1 MEVHH
6 MIATT
11 MELISVA
18 DAADELGE
26 MILQS
31 ETAIK
36 YRSCYKELYINE
48 SVKRKI
54 SAFSRLKDQYEDVQ
68 RFGRYH
74 PDYKKIMLE
83 TRQAKREVDMDEHVA
98 AFRRAET
105 ELQQL
110 LDNVSLLVARSVSEQ
125 VKVPGAGSVFSSGCG
140 SCGSGGSC
148 GCSA

>member
-1 MEVHH
+1 M
-6 MIATT
+6 AAT
-11 MELISVA
+11 MELINVA

-31 ETAIK
+31 ETAAK
-36 YRSCYKELYINE
+36 YRDCYNELYTNE
-48 SVKRKI
+48 SVRRKI
-54 SAFSRLKDQYEDVQ
+54 FAFSRLKDQYEDVQ

-83 TRQAKREVDMDEHVA
+83 TRQAKREMDMDEYVA

-110 LDNVSLLVARSVSEQ
+110 LDDVSLLIARSVSEQ
-125 VKVPGAGSVFSSGCG
+125 VKVPGAGSIFSSGCG

>member
-1 MEVHH
+1 

-11 MELISVA
+11 MELINAA

-36 YRSCYKELYINE
+36 YRDCYNTLYKNE

-54 SAFSRLKDQYEDVQ
+54 FAFSRLKDQYEDVQ

-74 PDYKKIMLE
+74 PDYKKIMME
-83 TRQAKREVDMDEHVA
+83 TRQAKREMDMDEHVA

-110 LDNVSLLVARSVSEQ
+110 LDDVSLLIARSVSDQ
-125 VKVPGAGSVFSSGCG
+125 VKVPGAGSVFSSACG
-140 SCGSGGSC
+140 SCGSNESGGSC

>member
-1 MEVHH
+1 

-11 MELISVA
+11 MELINVA

-31 ETAIK
+31 STAEH
-36 YRSCYKELYINE
+36 YRNCYKELYNNE
-48 SVKRKI
+48 AVKRKI
-54 SAFSRLKDQYEDVQ
+54 FAFSRLKEKYEDVQ

-74 PDYKKIMLE
+74 PDYKKIMTD
-83 TRQAKREVDMDEHVA
+83 TRLAKREMDMDEHVA

-110 LDNVSLLVARSVSEQ
+110 LDEVSLLIARSVSEQ

>member
-1 MEVHH
+1 

-11 MELISVA
+11 MELINVA

-31 ETAIK
+31 EVAARYRDCYHKLYTIK
-36 YRSCYKELYINE
+36 
-48 SVKRKI
+48 SVKQKI
-54 SAFSRLKDQYEDVQ
+54 YAFSRLKEQYEDAQ
-68 RFGRYH
+68 RFGRFH
-74 PDYKKIMLE
+74 PDYKRIMME
-83 TRQAKREVDMDEHVA
+83 TRTAKREMDMDEHVA
-98 AFRRAET
+98 AFRQAET

-110 LDNVSLLVARSVSEQ
+110 LDEVSLLIARSVSEQ
-125 VKVPGAGSVFSSGCG
+125 VKVPGAGSLFSSGCG

>member
-1 MEVHH
+1 

-11 MELISVA
+11 MELINVA
-18 DAADELGE
+18 NAADELGD

-31 ETAIK
+31 EQAK
-36 YRSCYKELYINE
+36 RYQDCYNKLYTVE
-48 SVKRKI
+48 SVKYKI
-54 SAFSRLKDQYEDVQ
+54 FAFSRLKEKYEDVQ

-74 PDYKKIMLE
+74 PDYKQIMMD
-83 TRQAKREVDMDEHVA
+83 TRTAKREMDMDEHVA

-110 LDNVSLLVARSVSEQ
+110 LDDISLLIARSVSEQ
-125 VKVPGAGSVFSSGCG
+125 VKVPGAGSVFTSGCG

>member
-1 MEVHH
+1 

-11 MELISVA
+11 MELINIA
-18 DAADELGE
+18 DAADALAD

-31 ETAIK
+31 EQAIH
-36 YRSCYKELYINE
+36 YRDCYQKLYTEE
-48 SVKRKI
+48 SVKHKI
-54 SAFSRLKDQYEDVQ
+54 FAFSRLKDQYEEVQ

-74 PDYKKIMLE
+74 PDYKRIMME
-83 TRQAKREVDMDEHVA
+83 TRTAKREMDMDEHVA

-110 LDNVSLLVARSVSEQ
+110 LDDVSLLVARSVSEQ
-125 VKVPGAGSVFSSGCG
+125 VKVPGAGSIFSSGCG

>member
-1 MEVHH
+1 

-11 MELISVA
+11 MELINIA
-18 DAADELGE
+18 DAADALGD

-31 ETAIK
+31 EQAVQ
-36 YRSCYKELYINE
+36 YRECYKKLYTEE
-48 SVKRKI
+48 SVKHKI
-54 SAFSRLKDQYEDVQ
+54 VAFSRLKEQYEEVQ

-74 PDYKKIMLE
+74 PDYKRIMME
-83 TRQAKREVDMDEHVA
+83 TRTAKREMDMDEYVA

-110 LDNVSLLVARSVSEQ
+110 LDEVSLLVARSVSEQ
-125 VKVPGAGSVFSSGCG
+125 VKVPGAGSIFSSGCG

>member
-1 MEVHH
+1 

-11 MELISVA
+11 MELINVA

-31 ETAIK
+31 EQAK
-36 YRSCYKELYINE
+36 QYRDCYDKLYTVE
-48 SVKRKI
+48 SVKYKI
-54 SAFSRLKDQYEDVQ
+54 FAFSRLKERYEDVQ

-74 PDYKKIMLE
+74 PDYKRIMME
-83 TRQAKREVDMDEHVA
+83 TRTAKREMDMDEHVA

-105 ELQQL
+105 ELQKL
-110 LDNVSLLVARSVSEQ
+110 LDDISLLIARSVSEQ
-125 VKVPGAGSVFSSGCG
+125 VKVPGAGSIFTSGCG